1 MVNSVR
7 AVIDRKHRFVAA
19 LFVFMELL
27 DFLSR
32 SGMEVTMKKREF
44 QKKVTAQLF
53 KKLVEV
59 CAELGENPNITVSS
73 KFNSSYFK
81 LRNNYNLIQI
91 SVKQTGQ
98 VSLSLNVIVLWQFGQ
113 RFPSKVSIPQRSQV
127 YDKGKRLSRIDL
139 PIFLITS
146 FNL

>member
-59 CAELGENPNITVSS
+59 CAAPVLAQDGEPGLVEEFRFVTFCDGLLGKCGPA
-73 KFNSSYFK
+73 
-81 LRNNYNLIQI
+81 LR
-91 SVKQTGQ
+91 
-98 VSLSLNVIVLWQFGQ
+98 
-113 RFPSKVSIPQRSQV
+113 
-127 YDKGKRLSRIDL
+127 
-139 PIFLITS
+139 
-146 FNL
+146 

>member
-1 MVNSVR
+1 MGNSVR
-7 AVIDRKHRFVAA
+7 AVIDRKQRFVAA

-59 CAELGENPNITVSS
+59 CAELGENLTLRYHQNLTVP
-73 KFNSSYFK
+73 
-81 LRNNYNLIQI
+81 I
-91 SVKQTGQ
+91 S
-98 VSLSLNVIVLWQFGQ
+98 N
-113 RFPSKVSIPQRSQV
+113 
-127 YDKGKRLSRIDL
+127 
-139 PIFLITS
+139 
-146 FNL
+146 

>member
-7 AVIDRKHRFVAA
+7 AVIDRKQWFVAA

-59 CAELGENPNITVSS
+59 CAELGENLTLRYHQNLTVP
-73 KFNSSYFK
+73 
-81 LRNNYNLIQI
+81 I
-91 SVKQTGQ
+91 S
-98 VSLSLNVIVLWQFGQ
+98 N
-113 RFPSKVSIPQRSQV
+113 
-127 YDKGKRLSRIDL
+127 
-139 PIFLITS
+139 
-146 FNL
+146 